1 MLVLATRCLNEID
14 VTSCRNFE
22 TVHEYELKTA
32 CDDLRHSDSESSE
45 KGHADGGMLEVS
57 VRAEGTYTLFA

>member
-1 MLVLATRCLNEID
+1 M
-14 VTSCRNFE
+14 
-22 TVHEYELKTA
+22 TVHEYELKIA

-57 VRAEGTYTLFA
+57 VRAEGTYTFFA